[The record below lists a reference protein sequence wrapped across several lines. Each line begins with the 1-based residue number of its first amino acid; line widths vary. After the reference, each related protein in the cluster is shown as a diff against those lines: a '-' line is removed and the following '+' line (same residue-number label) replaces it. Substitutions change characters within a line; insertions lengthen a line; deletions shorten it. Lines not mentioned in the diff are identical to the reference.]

1 MAHSIDAHLAAVH
14 QHNTATLKQWRGEVR
29 IRNTMTKAEARE
41 LQSVKTY
48 LTAGMPD
55 TAARALSAMV
65 RATRN
70 RTTSAELMTYA
81 AELNLL
87 HRPEFII

>member
-1 MAHSIDAHLAAVH
+1 MSNIDAHLAAVH
-14 QHNTATLKQWRGEVR
+14 QHNTATLKQWREEVR
-29 IRNTMTKAEARE
+29 TRNTMTKAEARE

-48 LTAGMPD
+48 IAAGMPD

-81 AELNLL
+81 VELNLL

>member
-1 MAHSIDAHLAAVH
+1 MNTDETLAAVH
-14 QHNTATLKQWRGEVR
+14 QHNTATLKAWGEEVR
-29 IRNTMTKAEARE
+29 IRNTMTKAEAKQ

-48 LTAGMPD
+48 CAAGMHD

-81 AELNLL
+81 VELNLL

>member
-14 QHNTATLKQWRGEVR
+14 QHNTATLKQWREEVR

-87 HRPEFII
+87 HRPESII